1 MFQHLSYFWY
11 NKRLPYKGA
20 AVISIPVACLVT
32 SLMVFA
38 YVQQQVNEAQY
49 WVEQTYEVR
58 KKTDTIFR
66 LLLNSETAVRGYAL
80 TRQQKFLEP
89 YKKSLPQIS
98 GAVEELG
105 KLVNGNPSQV
115 KRYQLLKNLINQ
127 RKAVLNNNL
136 KLLTSTVKAENS
148 AVVLTSFTR
157 GKYLMDTIREE
168 LAKFNAVEEKL
179 LLERQEKLDN
189 LQHLATMVIWVAGI
203 IGVAGGLTANYLYSL
218 GIVNRVKQLQDNAKR
233 LAEEEPLIAF
243 IPGKDEISQLDK
255 ALHSTAE
262 QIAQRE
268 TLLREANL
276 LVAEAAKREKAL
288 IENSLDV
295 ICSVNSQGEFVE
307 VSPACSKLW
316 GYKSDELIGRNF
328 SQLLAPE
335 YQEKTQETL
344 IEVISG
350 KEAIGL
356 ENCCQRQDGTL
367 IDMVWSA
374 VWSDTEQLIFCVGRD
389 NTERKEIERLKDEF
403 ISTVNHELRTP
414 LTSLR
419 GFSELLLKR
428 EYPVEKQR
436 QYLKI
441 IYDESKRLNNLIDDF
456 LDIQRMESGKQ
467 NYFFEPLNI
476 TSLIKETVALFS
488 HNTNQHKLNISAPL
502 FVTPVKG
509 DSDRIRQVL
518 SNLISNAIKYSP
530 NGGEVNISVTEQ
542 DTEVIVSV
550 ADRGMGI
557 PPEAQEKL
565 FTKFYRVDNAS
576 TRKIGGTGLGLA
588 IVKEIVETHGGLIWL
603 ESEVSEGSKFYFSLP
618 KAVQKSI
625 SLDSEEKTIIDVLI
639 LEDDTAFSQL
649 LKDSLEEINF
659 SVVSSAFAEQGLQI
673 LRENLPRLIFLD
685 ILLPGKMDG
694 WDFLIAIK
702 SSRHLISVPVWILTI
717 TEPNIRGLAL
727 RGADYLSKP
736 IAPDL
741 LLQMVRFHLPQ
752 PAGKSILIV
761 DDEDNSR
768 QQIKEYLSTIP
779 QLSVGEATNG
789 KEALEKIKQ
798 KMPDLLILDLLMP
811 EVDGFE
817 VIRQLRT
824 DKQALNLPVLVVTG
838 AQLSPEEKAYI
849 QRRMATL
856 VEKQDTTLAE
866 LTKIVEETLSSDS

>member
-1 MFQHLSYFWY
+1 MFQPLSNFWY

-32 SLMVFA
+32 SLIIFA
-38 YVQQQVNEAQY
+38 YLQQQVNEAQY
-49 WVEQTYEVR
+49 WVSHTYEVR

-66 LLLNSETAVRGYAL
+66 LLLNSETSVRGYAL
-80 TRQQKFLEP
+80 TRQQRFLEP
-89 YKKSLPQIS
+89 YKQSLPQIS
-98 GAVEELG
+98 VAVEQLG
-105 KLVNGNPSQV
+105 NLVSDNPSQLE
-115 KRYQLLKNLINQ
+115 RYQQLKSLINQ
-127 RKAVLNNNL
+127 RKLVLNDNL
-136 KLLTSTVKAENS
+136 KLL
-148 AVVLTSFTR
+148 LTNPQTKNQELILLGFNR
-157 GKYLMDTIREE
+157 GKDLMDAIREE
-168 LAKFNAVEEKL
+168 LANFNEIEEKL
-179 LLERQEKLDN
+179 LLEREQKLEN
-189 LQHLATMVIWVAGI
+189 LQNLATVVIWVAGI
-203 IGVAGGLTANYLYSL
+203 LGVVGGFTANYLYSL
-218 GIVNRVKQLQDNAKR
+218 GIVNRVKQLQNNAKR

-255 ALHSTAE
+255 VLHSTAE
-262 QIAQRE
+262 KIAERE
-268 TLLREANL
+268 AELREANL
-276 LVAEAAKREKAL
+276 LIAEAAKKEKAL

-295 ICSVNSQGEFVE
+295 IYSVNSQGEFVE
-307 VSPACSKLW
+307 ISPACSKLW
-316 GYKSDELIGRNF
+316 GYKSEELIGSNF
-328 SQLLAPE
+328 SQLVAPE
-335 YQEKTQETL
+335 YREITQEIL
-344 IEVISG
+344 GKVLSG

-356 ENCCQRQDGTL
+356 ENSCQRKDGTF
-367 IDMVWSA
+367 IEMVWSA
-374 VWSDTEQLIFCVGRD
+374 VWSETEQLIFCVGRD
-389 NTERKEIERLKDEF
+389 NTERKEIESLKDEF

-428 EYPVEKQR
+428 EYTVEKQR

-467 NYFFEPLNI
+467 NYCFEPLNI
-476 TSLIKETVALFS
+476 TNLIKETVALFS
-488 HNTNQHKLNISAPL
+488 HNTNQHKLKISAPL
-502 FVTPVKG
+502 FVSLVKG

-530 NGGEVNISVTEQ
+530 NGGEVSISVVEE
-542 DTEVIVSV
+542 DTEVSVSV

-588 IVKEIVETHGGLIWL
+588 IVKEIIETHGGHIWL
-603 ESEVSEGSKFYFSLP
+603 ESVVGEGSKFFFTLP
-618 KAVQKSI
+618 KVVQKSVSI
-625 SLDSEEKTIIDVLI
+625 DCEERNVIDVLI
-639 LEDDTAFSQL
+639 LEDDAAFSQL
-649 LKDSLEEINF
+649 LKDSLEEIGF

-673 LRENLPRLIFLD
+673 LRQNLPRLIFLD
-685 ILLPGKMDG
+685 ILLPGKIDG

-702 SSRHLISVPVWILTI
+702 SSRQLISVPVWIITI

-741 LLQMVRFHLPQ
+741 LLQMVKYYLPH
-752 PAGKSILIV
+752 PAGKSILIA
-761 DDEDNSR
+761 DDDDNFR
-768 QQIKEYLSTIP
+768 QQIQEYLSTIP
-779 QLSVGEATNG
+779 NLNFCEATNG
-789 KEALEKIKQ
+789 KEALEQIKQ
-798 KMPDLLILDLLMP
+798 QMPDLLILDLLMP

-838 AQLSPEEKAYI
+838 VELSPEEKAYI

-856 VEKQDTTLAE
+856 VEKQYSTLAE
-866 LTKIVEETLSSDS
+866 LTRIVEETLS